1 MIISSGTDN
10 TTWGS
15 VFWTAPRSSW
25 TPRTWPPPT
34 AIDSDPYT
42 GGLSD
47 NHLVLTGSTDSSM
60 GIGIGKDYSVD
71 GASGWITIVY
81 TINSTKA
88 AKWAPWEDTRV
99 PRGGIAFYPAGT
111 TLTKGPLTTMT
122 TTAGINWFDDAS
134 KSASS
139 PDGSKAY
146 GDGTG
151 GWAAYAV
158 NGILFLKK
166 FTDTP
171 ASALAPSEGEVDIYP
186 GAGFLEFEALGP
198 YTSLAAGG
206 NLLWTIQW
214 RVAMIPSS
222 VTVSVG
228 STTLVDFANQQA
240 GL

>member
-1 MIISSGTDN
+1 LRKSDGVDPRGCVQQVLHFNPFHSDAGTG
-10 TTWGS
+10 W
-15 VFWTAPRSSW
+15 V
-25 TPRTWPPPT
+25 
-34 AIDSDPYT
+34 AI
-42 GGLSD
+42 
-47 NHLVLTGSTDSSM
+47 
-60 GIGIGKDYSVD
+60 
-71 GASGWITIVY
+71 AY
-81 TINSTKA
+81 TIKA
-88 AKWAPWEDTRV
+88 SKALQAAPWENCRV
-99 PRGGIAFYPAGT
+99 PRGGLAFFPAGT
-111 TLTKGPLTTMT
+111 SLSKGPLTMT
-122 TTAGINWFDDAS
+122 TTTGINWFDDAS